1 MNNTPYKP
9 ALLPKMY
16 CGVFGHN
23 FKVSKK
29 VTYHV
34 SEYTCSHCKKQLT
47 TSSNGALIELTPKF
61 KEINNKKQKKKDKS
75 LDKYEKKVKR
85 ARRSASIGQ
94 HHRKSS
100 SFIDS

>member
-61 KEINNKKQKKKDKS
+61 KEINNILERIHTSRKK
-75 LDKYEKKVKR
+75 R
-85 ARRSASIGQ
+85 N
-94 HHRKSS
+94 SS
-100 SFIDS
+100 SKILIENL